1 MSKIERRGTS
11 DKQSNNTLS
20 RIPIRLNCVYNSDF
34 GCHNEITSRYTYLYY
49 FNFELLEKR
58 PAFFSGSSCFQWSQN
73 FSIHVSR
80 CLKSAKTDHLDARC
94 IRLVDFWG
102 FFFFKMQDLKTK
114 LIYQSFYG
122 DWLIQ

>member
-58 PAFFSGSSCFQWSQN
+58 QVFFSGSSCFQWSQN
-73 FSIHVSR
+73 FRIQVSR
-80 CLKSAKTDHLDARC
+80 YLKSAK
-94 IRLVDFWG
+94 
-102 FFFFKMQDLKTK
+102 LKR
-114 LIYQSFYG
+114 I
-122 DWLIQ
+122 I